1 MLLDNL
7 RQPLVLFLLLKIILS
22 VCTLCLFALGICSN
36 NLCYVPYFI
45 LFFHIMGSVKYQAKP
60 LIIYTSTKSEEPFLR
75 ALQRSGKLIIS
86 WLN

>member
-1 MLLDNL
+1 
-7 RQPLVLFLLLKIILS
+7 
-22 VCTLCLFALGICSN
+22 
-36 NLCYVPYFI
+36 
-45 LFFHIMGSVKYQAKP
+45 MGSVKYQAKP